1 MSLLKL
7 PHAKPKTIL
16 FDWHATLV
24 DTKDAMYHAVD
35 NVLPKLVALDLIKRL
50 VPANESRTLED
61 SRLVKYVRAHGKLH
75 PRIKS
80 ERKIS
85 RTDIFEVLF
94 GQDHEAKLI
103 AHREFDICY
112 SQHMTGASPLEP
124 DIPELLGALRKQ
136 QLKLGVISNRKRE
149 FMQYEVGNVGGEDWS
164 PLFDTMACGDDVAHR
179 KPSPDLLLKALDN
192 LGIRPDTSCWYVGDS
207 TTDVVA
213 AKEAK
218 ITAIFYNGAGWDEN
232 WIDRIFPGTM
242 RHPHQPDAVIN
253 NFSELAALVDQFM
266 LALNGDNKGD
276 GAN

>member
-35 NVLPKLVALDLIKRL
+35 TVLPKLVELDLISRL

-61 SRLVKYVRAHGKLH
+61 SKLVKYVQAHGKLH

-80 ERKIS
+80 ERKVS

-103 AHREFDICY
+103 AHREFDVCY
-112 SQHMTGASPLEP
+112 SQHMTGPVPLEP
-124 DIPELLGALRKQ
+124 GIPELLGALRKQ
-136 QLKLGVISNRKRE
+136 HIKLGVISNRKRE
-149 FMQYEVGNVGGEDWS
+149 FMQYEVANVDGEDWN

-253 NFSELAALVDQFM
+253 TFSELAALVDQFM
-266 LALNGDNKGD
+266 LEFASP
-276 GAN
+276 

>member
-253 NFSELAALVDQFM
+253 SFSELAALVDQFM
-266 LALNGDNKGD
+266 LEFASP
-276 GAN
+276 